1 MRWGHRTFAAAVLVM
16 AAVIVP
22 CGAWYY
28 AGSRA
33 AHGEADAIRREPHDH
48 GWDVANAL
56 AERLGGRLEAI
67 RSVETQRPVYHYHDR
82 FHDPTSSCSCSSWTP
97 SPLAAG
103 PGDPLLEAYFQID
116 PEGGIRLPTLHG
128 EWPQQVTRGWFDE
141 QNSLLSRLE
150 ASAAACQQ
158 AAGARPATEN
168 GEWHL
173 DGSDLRTQADPL
185 RWATVEVG
193 GAPTLMSVRRV
204 VGPEGDWV
212 QGFLLST
219 EAVTQSL
226 RPTQYPV
233 RFVADDGV
241 YDSTMVKAPVTLDGA
256 ECDWVVELDI
266 SSAVRGAEIRAA
278 GVVSGFHRVFF
289 AGSSAAILAGLL
301 VVWLLWKT
309 DRMGRQRSAFAASAA
324 HELRTPLAS
333 LRLYGEMLADNLGDP
348 ARSQEYARRISQEAE
363 RLGRVVSNVLGFS
376 RLERGGVQCRPESG
390 DLAEALR
397 DCLSHVR
404 PALEAAGATVRLE
417 VEPALPEAWF
427 DREALFHIVQNLLDN
442 AEKFSRDAI
451 DRTIDVQLSLHDE
464 RHVVLTVAD
473 HGPGIPESFRPHL
486 FEPFA
491 RVEHQAAPAGLGLGL
506 ALVRALV
513 RAQQGAVGFANAPSG
528 GAVFTVS
535 FRTQ

>member
-1 MRWGHRTFAAAVLVM
+1 MVAAAVLVS

-22 CGAWYY
+22 CAAWYY

-33 AHGEADAIRREPHDH
+33 AHGEANSIRREPHDH

-67 RSVETQRPVYHYHDR
+67 RSVESQRPVYHYHDR
-82 FHDPTSSCSCSSWTP
+82 FHDPTSTCSCSSWTP
-97 SPLAAG
+97 SPLATG
-103 PGDPLLEAYFQID
+103 PSDPLLEAYFQID
-116 PEGGIRLPTLHG
+116 PQRNVQLPTLHG

-150 ASAAACQQ
+150 SAAAACQEV
-158 AAGARPATEN
+158 AGVRPLPTED
-168 GEWHL
+168 GTL
-173 DGSDLRTQADPL
+173 DGPDPHTDAEPL
-185 RWATVEVG
+185 QWATVEVG
-193 GAPTLMSVRRV
+193 AAPVLMALRRV
-204 VGPEGDWV
+204 ASVDGDWV

-233 RFVADDGV
+233 RFLTDDGL
-241 YDSTMVKAPVTLDGA
+241 YDETVVKAPVTLDGA

-266 SSAVRGAEIRAA
+266 ASAARQADLRAA
-278 GVVSGFHRVFF
+278 GVVGGFHRVFF
-289 AGSSAAILAGLL
+289 AGSGVAILAGLL

-333 LRLYGEMLADNLGDP
+333 LQLYGEMLADNLGDP
-348 ARSQEYARRISQEAE
+348 TRSQQYARRISQEAE

-376 RLERGGVQCRPESG
+376 HLERGGVQCRPEAG

-397 DCLSHVR
+397 DCLARVQ

-417 VEPALPEAWF
+417 VEPEMPEAWF

-442 AEKFSRDAI
+442 AEKFSRDAR
-451 DRTIDVQLSLHDE
+451 DRTIEVRLS
-464 RHVVLTVAD
+464 RHGECVVLSVAD

-491 RVEHQAAPAGLGLGL
+491 RVERKDAPAGLGLGL

-513 RAQQGAVGFANAPSG
+513 RAQQGAVSFANAPSG

-535 FRTQ
+535 FRTE